1 VPADKTI
8 VLGIM
13 TSKRPELE
21 SKEALKRRIEEAAR
35 HVPLE
40 QLALSPQC
48 GFSSTVH
55 GNELSEDAQWRKLAR
70 VVEVANEVWPG

>member
-1 VPADKTI
+1 MPRGKTV

-21 SKEALKRRIEEAAR
+21 TQDALVRRIEDTAR

-55 GNELSEDAQWRKLAR
+55 GNELSEDDQWRKLAR
-70 VVEVANEVWPG
+70 VVEVANQVWPA